1 MASFDLT
8 WGLTIFGILKFFALA
23 GGEMFLFEVTD
34 SEFEE
39 SVSDELLM
47 SGTSSLGLL
56 RPVKKEISVHFFFG
70 SRKQRKKGLQQKRRT
85 PLFLG
90 INKIKGHSQ
99 FSEKP
104 IFFVFSCFFGRKQK
118 LWIAIFPI
126 P

>member
-1 MASFDLT
+1 
-8 WGLTIFGILKFFALA
+8 
-23 GGEMFLFEVTD
+23 MFLFELTD
-34 SEFEE
+34 SDFEE

-56 RPVKKEISVHFFFG
+56 RPVKKEISVYFLNIEKTEKN
-70 SRKQRKKGLQQKRRT
+70 RIAT
-85 PLFLG
+85 EETNPLFLDV
-90 INKIKGHSQ
+90 NKIKEPSQ

-104 IFFVFSCFFGRKQK
+104 IFSVFSCFFGKKQR

>member
-8 WGLTIFGILKFFALA
+8 WGLTIFGILNFFALA

-56 RPVKKEISVHFFFG
+56 RPVKKEISVHFFFWIEETE
-70 SRKQRKKGLQQKRRT
+70 KKGIAT
-85 PLFLG
+85 EETNPFIFLY
-90 INKIKGHSQ
+90 
-99 FSEKP
+99 
-104 IFFVFSCFFGRKQK
+104 
-118 LWIAIFPI
+118 
-126 P
+126 

>member
-8 WGLTIFGILKFFALA
+8 WGLTIFGILNFFALA

-34 SEFEE
+34 SEVEE

-70 SRKQRKKGLQQKRRT
+70 LRKQRKKGLQQKRRT

-90 INKIKGHSQ
+90 INKIIGPSQ

-104 IFFVFSCFFGRKQK
+104 IFSVFSCFFGKKQR